1 MKEIKGFTLI
11 ELMVVVAIIGILAAI
26 AVPMYSDYITTTSRS
41 DATAGL
47 LRMADCQEQYVLR
60 TNAASYT
67 TDVNSVC
74 GEDTKQGYYKLSVVS
89 ADASSYVLQA
99 VAVGTGPQASD
110 AGCNNLK
117 LTSTGL
123 KTPAECWVE

>member
-1 MKEIKGFTLI
+1 MKEMKGFTLI
-11 ELMVVVAIIGILAAI
+11 ELMIVVAIIGILASI
-26 AVPMYSDYITTTSRS
+26 ATPMYNDYITTSSRS

-47 LRMADCQEQYVLR
+47 LRMADCQEQFVLR
-60 TNAASYT
+60 TNAAAYT
-67 TDVNSVC
+67 TTVASVC
-74 GEDTKQGYYKLSVVS
+74 GEDTEHKYYKLSVLS

-99 VAVGTGPQASD
+99 DAVGTGPQAND
-110 AGCNNLK
+110 TGCTTLR